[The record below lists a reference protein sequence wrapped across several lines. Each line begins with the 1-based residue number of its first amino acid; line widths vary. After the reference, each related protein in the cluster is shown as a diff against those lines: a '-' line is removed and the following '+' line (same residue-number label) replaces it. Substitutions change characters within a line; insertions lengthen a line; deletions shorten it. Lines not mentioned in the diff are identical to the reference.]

1 METHS
6 LIFHSRPRAEMDW
19 ECQRKRFYGYELF
32 DGIVKDNLTLNLFI
46 GSCLHDALAAIA
58 TSYRD
63 TGKVPID
70 DISSTAGKL
79 VKDVLSDYYGEV
91 SESSS
96 EYLLTLEQSTLVE
109 ALLRGFYRQTWP
121 ALIAQYPTV
130 VSSEREVIFPHD
142 ETGKLNKKGPFVFM
156 AKGDL
161 VLLQGELGCVYVE
174 FKSTSSK
181 RQEWIDSWNKAIQ
194 VHATTKAIEFTM
206 KQEVLGTIV
215 QGLFKGTTSY
225 GKYSSPL
232 VYGYLSKG
240 NPPFTKN
247 LVSYEYK
254 AGYKRTPVWEMQG
267 GVKKW
272 VEEFPLELLSEQFPQ
287 TPILFTDQELAES
300 FFRQRA
306 IREKSIIEAKSTLKE
321 TEHLSNAFYEKQLVM
336 DEYFPQSFTK
346 CKSSFSSEFDC
357 SYYRLCH
364 GPIQVQE
371 DPLGMG
377 FIHKPRTHEE
387 PYFELAKELL
397 NG

>member
-1 METHS
+1 MEMTTHN
-6 LIFHSRPRAEMDW
+6 LIFHSRPRAEADW
-19 ECQRKRFYGYELF
+19 NCQRMRYYQYDLF

-63 TGKVPID
+63 TGKVSID
-70 DISSTAGKL
+70 SIAVTAGKL
-79 VKDVLSDYYGEV
+79 VKDVLTDYYGETPEN
-91 SESSS
+91 SAES
-96 EYLLTLEQSTLVE
+96 LLTLEQSTLVE

-240 NPPFTKN
+240 NPPFTKT

-287 TPILFTDQELAES
+287 TPILFTDQELAET

-306 IREKSIIEAKSTLKE
+306 IRETDVMEAMVDIKALAS
-321 TEHLSNAFYEKQLVM
+321 EKAVQHRM
-336 DEYFPQSFTK
+336 DKYFPQSFTK

-397 NG
+397 DA

>member
-1 METHS
+1 MSTHN
-6 LIFHSRPRAEMDW
+6 LIFHSRPRAEADW
-19 ECQRKRFYGYELF
+19 SCNRLRYYQYDFEQ
-32 DGIVKDNLTLNLFI
+32 GIVKDNLTLPLFI

-70 DISSTAGKL
+70 DIASTAGKL

-91 SESSS
+91 PDSSA
-96 EYLLTLEQSTLVE
+96 EALLTLEQSTLVE

-130 VSSEREVIFPHD
+130 VSSEKEVLFPHD
-142 ETGKLNKKGPFVFM
+142 ESGKLNKKGPFVFM

-174 FKSTSSK
+174 FKSTGSK

-240 NPPFTKN
+240 NPPFTKTS
-247 LVSYEYK
+247 VSYEYK
-254 AGYKRTPVWEMQG
+254 VGHKRTPVWEMPG

-287 TPILFTDQELAES
+287 TPILFTDQELAET

-306 IREKSIIEAKSTLKE
+306 IREKDVILATSAIQDCLDSDKL
-321 TEHLSNAFYEKQLVM
+321 YMM
-336 DEYFPQSFTK
+336 DKFFPQSFTK

-357 SYYRLCH
+357 AYYRLCH

-371 DPLGMG
+371 NPLGMG

-397 NG
+397 DA